1 MGNVCQIEDEVKS
14 IEWWKGYGDYL
25 EDPRNYFNSYEYGTK
40 GFRDYADGW
49 AQADFDRKDRWWF
62 WL

>member
-1 MGNVCQIEDEVKS
+1 MKS